1 MAIRPLALALSKPL
15 QEILLAGFDAGHW
28 TDADIPSKEASY
40 KVASKLWPSI
50 LKDSAKEAS
59 KDISESNAVRFLS
72 WIEANFTDMEDE
84 ATSKHIPSKRMQDDM
99 DAQGITGARCLLHLE
114 LAHFL
119 GRASPDSAIR
129 GGSYGGVANE
139 MDGAKLAIKQRRPT
153 IENALQ
159 MSRDRA
165 SLRPLDTF
173 YGQLSMDLSKSE
185 DAEIKALASRVLQF
199 WQAAQRNLMSRVGP
213 VIQYIED
220 YRADY
225 RGRGLPV
232 IYDPEIGNRA
242 MWAESTG
249 IGGSG
254 FIGGGTPLS
263 ELGGALSGARD
274 KGDAARAVRCQ

>member
-1 MAIRPLALALSKPL
+1 MVDKGAAIKWLGGAYGDPPLVLSKPL

-28 TDADIPSKEASY
+28 TDGDIPSKEASY

-159 MSRDRA
+159 MSRERVREH
-165 SLRPLDTF
+165 RP
-173 YGQLSMDLSKSE
+173 
-185 DAEIKALASRVLQF
+185 
-199 WQAAQRNLMSRVGP
+199 
-213 VIQYIED
+213 
-220 YRADY
+220 
-225 RGRGLPV
+225 
-232 IYDPEIGNRA
+232 
-242 MWAESTG
+242 
-249 IGGSG
+249 GS
-254 FIGGGTPLS
+254 
-263 ELGGALSGARD
+263 D
-274 KGDAARAVRCQ
+274 

>member
-1 MAIRPLALALSKPL
+1 MP
-15 QEILLAGFDAGHW
+15 
-28 TDADIPSKEASY
+28 
-40 KVASKLWPSI
+40 VAS
-50 LKDSAKEAS
+50 
-59 KDISESNAVRFLS
+59 R
-72 WIEANFTDMEDE
+72 T
-84 ATSKHIPSKRMQDDM
+84 R
-99 DAQGITGARCLLHLE
+99 
-114 LAHFL
+114 HFL

-220 YRADY
+220 YRTDY

-274 KGDAARAVRCQ
+274 KGDAASVSGSSMSSQALSMAGTLKEVQSAQAAQRERQDLFEKQMAELMEGVKAIQRSVGQIQSDKNFYRDATCNICKKKGHIAKDCTEKKKEE